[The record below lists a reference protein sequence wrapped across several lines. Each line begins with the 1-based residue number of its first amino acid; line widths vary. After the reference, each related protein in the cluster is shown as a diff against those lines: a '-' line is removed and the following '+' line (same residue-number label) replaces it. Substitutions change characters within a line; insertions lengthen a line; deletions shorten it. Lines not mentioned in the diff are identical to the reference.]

1 MKINIPNLKRHL
13 PKILLIIL
21 IFFVCLSIL
30 QWFVILYL
38 INIAT
43 EMLKEAMISQA
54 PEDVDRDRLI
64 QTFERVKR
72 RVQQLPF
79 SFITGKINIRKIKLA
94 GDYAIAATSNDGTWD
109 AEEIHILLRY
119 LNASIGYKRETE

>member
-1 MKINIPNLKRHL
+1 MKIDMPNWKHHL
-13 PKILLIIL
+13 PKILLVIL
-21 IFFVCLSIL
+21 IFFVCLSVL

-54 PEDVDRDRLI
+54 PEDVDRDRVI

-79 SFITGKINIRKIKLA
+79 SFITGKINIGKIKLA
-94 GDYAIAATSNDGTWD
+94 GDYAIAANADGSWD
-109 AEEIHILLRY
+109 ADEIHTLLRY

>member
-1 MKINIPNLKRHL
+1 MKINIPNWKRHL
-13 PKILLIIL
+13 PKILLTIL

-43 EMLKEAMISQA
+43 EMLKESMISQA
-54 PEDVDRDRLI
+54 PDGVDKENLI
-64 QTFERVKR
+64 KTFERVKR

-79 SFITGKINIRKIKLA
+79 SFITGKINIRKIKTA
-94 GDYAIAATSNDGTWD
+94 VDYAFAATNDGSWD
-109 AEEIHILLRY
+109 AEEINTLMKY

>member
-1 MKINIPNLKRHL
+1 MSIDITKWKRHL

-30 QWFVILYL
+30 QWFVIIYL

-43 EMLKEAMISQA
+43 EMLKNAMISQA
-54 PEDVDRDRLI
+54 PEGVDKDRLI

-79 SFITGKINIRKIKLA
+79 SFITGKINIGKIKSA
-94 GDYAIAATSNDGTWD
+94 GEYAIAANSDGWD
-109 AEEIHILLRY
+109 AEEINTLMRY
-119 LNASIGYKRETE
+119 LNASIGYKREAD

>member
-1 MKINIPNLKRHL
+1 MKIDISNLKRHL

-54 PEDVDRDRLI
+54 PNDVDKDRLI
-64 QTFERVKR
+64 RTFERVKK

-79 SFITGKINIRKIKLA
+79 SFITGKINIGKIKLA
-94 GDYAIAATSNDGTWD
+94 GDYAIAANADGSWD
-109 AEEIHILLRY
+109 SEEINTLMRY

>member
-1 MKINIPNLKRHL
+1 MKIAIPNWKRHL

-43 EMLKEAMISQA
+43 ETLKETMISQA
-54 PEDVDRDRLI
+54 PEGVDKEDLI
-64 QTFERVKR
+64 KTFERVKR

-79 SFITGKINIRKIKLA
+79 SFVTGKINIRKIKTA
-94 GDYAIAATSNDGTWD
+94 VDYAIAANDDGSWD
-109 AEEIHILLRY
+109 AEEINTLMRF

>member
-1 MKINIPNLKRHL
+1 MKIAIPNWKRHL

-43 EMLKEAMISQA
+43 EMLTKAMISQA
-54 PEDVDRDRLI
+54 PEDVDMDKLI
-64 QTFERVKR
+64 KTIDRVKR

-79 SFITGKINIRKIKLA
+79 SFVTGKINIGKIKSA
-94 GDYAIAATSNDGTWD
+94 GEYAIAANDDGSWD
-109 AEEIHILLRY
+109 AEEINTLMRF